1 MDGLPVMHKKIE
13 CLIFDCDGTL
23 VDSEYLCNLGLVK
36 KLAEVEI
43 EADANELMHR
53 FRGWK
58 LANIMDSL
66 EEIYDIELESAFE
79 PTYRQIVS
87 DLFETELQPI
97 EGVRKVLGQI
107 DLPMCVA
114 SSGPRQKIEQALRVT
129 ELSHFF
135 GRNLFSSYE
144 IGSWK
149 PEPDLFLHAADQMGF
164 PPEQC
169 AVIEDS
175 EVGIAAAVAAGMR
188 PIHFKP
194 DGALSDVGPI
204 LTLSRMIDLPRL
216 LS

>member
-1 MDGLPVMHKKIE
+1 MIE

-36 KLAEVEI
+36 KLAEVKI

-58 LANIMDSL
+58 LANIIHSL
-66 EEIYDIELESAFE
+66 EELYDIELETTFE
-79 PTYRQIVS
+79 STYRQIVAE
-87 DLFETELQPI
+87 LFETELEPI
-97 EGVRKVLGQI
+97 VGVTEMLGQI

-114 SSGPRQKIEQALRVT
+114 SSGPRHKIEQALRVT

-144 IGSWK
+144 IQSWK
-149 PEPDLFLHAADQMGF
+149 PKPDLFLHAADQMGF

-175 EVGIAAAVAAGMR
+175 EVGIQAAVAAGMR
-188 PIHFKP
+188 PIHFNP
-194 DGALSDVGPI
+194 DGGLNEVGPI
-204 LTLSRMIDLPRL
+204 LTLNRMIDLPRL
-216 LS
+216 LA